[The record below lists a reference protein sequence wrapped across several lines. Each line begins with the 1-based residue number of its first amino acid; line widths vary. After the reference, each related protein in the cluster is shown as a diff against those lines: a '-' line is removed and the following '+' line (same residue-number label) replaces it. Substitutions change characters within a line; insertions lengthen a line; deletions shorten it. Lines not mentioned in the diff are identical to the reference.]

1 MRQRERDNNSGV
13 TYDKKETD
21 MKEYRI
27 IKAVYDK
34 GYRSATKIMRVMSMK
49 GWEAVNIRPK
59 SGSVLITFKREM

>member
-1 MRQRERDNNSGV
+1 
-13 TYDKKETD
+13 